1 MRYLD
6 TPVTIVDDGT
16 DRSLSIKFAEPSAG
30 DTEVIS
36 GVLFRTSHD
45 TSEEIQAKFDPT
57 TGCLNLEI
65 PNNLINYTGY
75 AKIVVPK
82 SSFLSEP
89 ITVKFDV
96 YSPKD
101 EDGADRGYTGAD
113 KYLFVRDFHT
123 NGEIYV
129 EVGSDVVNTDFLR
142 SVIDK
147 VIANTGLTGKDG
159 VEIDTVALK
168 NDILNRVIKS
178 IDTAKI
184 QNDVLTAVN
193 AKVDAIKEEQS
204 KSVQNQDA
212 KIQAVES
219 KVAGI
224 DVDTIK
230 TNILSEFTTKT
241 EQIKAE
247 IINAVDIP
255 QLKLDL
261 TGLVETKFTAERQT
275 IVDSVT
281 SAINTKLQ
289 SEEFINPIVQRAI
302 AGVDTHGYAD
312 TVKTELNAKIEEN
325 TTGISGINTKLEGIE
340 QKLSA
345 SISDA
350 ILKTLKDTL
359 TSQDITTIL
368 KKDDAYV
375 TTIWNDIKTA
385 GKLDEYLKSSDLR
398 VDEDIDGNRVLYK
411 GPNQLISVRADI
423 PTGSEIS
430 VIRTNIDNLSKRTK
444 NTEDEIINLKSQ
456 GVGTGG
462 TATLPEDV
470 VRSDDFS
477 TERDADGSTLLK
489 VKDQVVV
496 GIPKSINTAE
506 WDNFKYYVTTNTTA
520 INSMTSDINQL
531 KQSTGTPGPQG
542 EQGIQGPPG
551 PPGPKGDRG
560 ETGERGPKGEDGQ
573 PGPVG
578 PAGPA
583 GPPGEAATID
593 TTNFATK
600 PELNQVKGDLTGL
613 QSQVSDVDGRV
624 TTLENKPAPTVEIP
638 SEYKK
643 LNDLYAIFPTYENLV
658 TQMTTNIKNQ
668 HLALGID
675 AVVDDKL
682 RNGGDPFVTT
692 SRMTEAIKAV
702 NGGSGSGTTI
712 VAGNDVD
719 TVFGDNYPYDGDNI
733 TTLKNIPI
741 GSVYVDRLRKNGA
754 LKWIKTQL
762 YAENADRGQARNC
775 WRVLYGDTGNVKLP
789 MTGSPL
795 NGAVLTFRRIN
806 STVELTWGGLSW
818 GWFGIKRR
826 GAAGYADHPSDRNK
840 FVTIIP
846 QGGLKEGFIP
856 TGSKLG
862 NMTNDKGVPY
872 GTFYVGGITD
882 SRQVRLQFLN
892 DVPTDRDIGDIRFT
906 TMTYTTDD
914 PWPDQITR

>member
-45 TSEEIQAKFDPT
+45 TSEEIQAKFEPT

-147 VIANTGLTGKDG
+147 VIAKSGLTGKDG

-168 NDILNRVIKS
+168 NDIFNRVIKS
-178 IDTAKI
+178 IDTNKI
-184 QNDVLTAVN
+184 QNDVLTAVT
-193 AKVDAIKEEQS
+193 AKVNAIKEEQS
-204 KSVQNQDA
+204 KSMQNQDT

-230 TNILSEFTTKT
+230 TQILSDFNTKT

-247 IINAVDIP
+247 IVNAVDIP

-281 SAINTKLQ
+281 SAINAKLQ

-312 TVKTELNAKIEEN
+312 TVKTELNTKIEEN

-345 SISDA
+345 SISEA

-359 TSQDITTIL
+359 TSEDITTIL
-368 KKDDAYV
+368 KKDDSYV

-385 GKLDEYLKSSDLR
+385 GKLDVFLKDSDLR
-398 VDEDIDGNRVLYK
+398 VEEDIDGNRVLYK
-411 GPNQLISVRADI
+411 GPNQLISVRADT
-423 PTGSEIS
+423 PTASEVR
-430 VIRTNIDNLSKRTK
+430 VIRTNIDNIFKSTK
-444 NTEDEIINLKSQ
+444 INENEIQILKSQ
-456 GVGTGG
+456 GTGG
-462 TATLPEDV
+462 PGTPGPKGED
-470 VRSDDFS
+470 
-477 TERDADGSTLLK
+477 G
-489 VKDQVVV
+489 Q
-496 GIPKSINTAE
+496 
-506 WDNFKYYVTTNTTA
+506 
-520 INSMTSDINQL
+520 
-531 KQSTGTPGPQG
+531 PGPQG
-542 EQGIQGPPG
+542 EQGVQGPPG
-551 PPGPKGDRG
+551 PPGPKGDKG
-560 ETGERGPKGEDGQ
+560 EPGERGPKGEDGQ
-573 PGPVG
+573 QGPVG

-600 PELNQVKGDLTGL
+600 SELGVIQTGL
-613 QSQVSDVDGRV
+613 NAAQLQVTDIDTRV
-624 TTLENKPAPTVEIP
+624 QTIENKPAPTVEIP

-702 NGGSGSGTTI
+702 NGGSGGGTTI

-733 TTLKNIPI
+733 NTLKNIAI

-754 LKWIKTQL
+754 LKWIKTQM
-762 YAENADRGQARNC
+762 YAENANRDQARNC
-775 WRVLYGDTGNVKLP
+775 WSVLYGDTGNVKLP

-806 STVELTWGGLSW
+806 ATVELAWGGLSW

-840 FVTIIP
+840 FVAIIP

-914 PWPDQITR
+914 PWPDNIRF

>member
-16 DRSLSIKFAEPSAG
+16 DRSLSIKFAEPSTG

-45 TSEEIQAKFDPT
+45 TSEEIQAKFEPT

-168 NDILNRVIKS
+168 NDIFNRVIKS

-184 QNDVLTAVN
+184 QNDVLTAVT

-312 TVKTELNAKIEEN
+312 TVKTELTAKIEEN

-345 SISDA
+345 SISEA

-375 TTIWNDIKTA
+375 TTIWNDIVTA
-385 GKLDEYLKSSDLR
+385 GKMTPYVKNESLYATFTDNAS
-398 VDEDIDGNRVLYK
+398 VLYN
-411 GPNQLISVRADI
+411 GDVELIRVPGNI
-423 PTGSEIS
+423 PTNSEVTTLRESLIQQADVLAKQAES
-430 VIRTNIDNLSKRTK
+430 IKT
-444 NTEDEIINLKSQ
+444 LKES
-456 GVGTGG
+456 GTGG
-462 TATLPEDV
+462 P
-470 VRSDDFS
+470 
-477 TERDADGSTLLK
+477 
-489 VKDQVVV
+489 
-496 GIPKSINTAE
+496 
-506 WDNFKYYVTTNTTA
+506 
-520 INSMTSDINQL
+520 
-531 KQSTGTPGPQG
+531 GT
-542 EQGIQGPPG
+542 PG
-551 PPGPKGDRG
+551 PPGPKGDKG

-583 GPPGEAATID
+583 GPPGKAATID

-658 TQMTTNIKNQ
+658 NQMTTNIKNQ

-682 RNGGDPFVTT
+682 RNGGDPFVTR
-692 SRMTEAIKAV
+692 SSMTEAIKAV
-702 NGGSGSGTTI
+702 NGGSGGGTTI

-719 TVFGDNYPYDGDNI
+719 TVFGNDYPYDGDNI
-733 TTLKNIPI
+733 TTLKDIPI

-754 LKWIKTQL
+754 LKWIKTQM
-762 YAENADRGQARNC
+762 YAENADRNQARNC

-795 NGAVLTFRRIN
+795 NSAILTFRRIN

-872 GTFYVGGITD
+872 GTFYVGGVTD

>member
-16 DRSLSIKFAEPSAG
+16 DRSLSIKFAEPSLG
-30 DTEVIS
+30 DTEVVS

-45 TSEEIQAKFDPT
+45 TSEEIQAKWEPT

-65 PNNLINYTGY
+65 PNNLINYSGY

-82 SSFLSEP
+82 SSFLSDS
-89 ITVKFDV
+89 ITIKFDV

-123 NGEIYV
+123 NGDIYV

-147 VIANTGLTGKDG
+147 VIAKSGLTGTDG

-168 NDILNRVIKS
+168 NDIFNRVTKS
-178 IDTAKI
+178 IDINKIKADVQAALTQTLNTA
-184 QNDVLTAVN
+184 L
-193 AKVDAIKEEQS
+193 EEQS
-204 KSVQNQDA
+204 KSLQNQDT
-212 KIQAVES
+212 KIHAVES

-230 TNILSEFTTKT
+230 TQILSDFNTKT

-247 IINAVDIP
+247 IVNAVDIP

-261 TGLVETKFTAERQT
+261 TGLVNSKFTEGKQD

-289 SEEFINPIVQRAI
+289 SDEFINPIVQRAI

-312 TVKTELNAKIEEN
+312 TVKSELTTKIESNES
-325 TTGISGINTKLEGIE
+325 GISGINTKLEGIE
-340 QKLSA
+340 QKLTT

-350 ILKTLKDTL
+350 IIKTLKDTL
-359 TSQDITTIL
+359 TSEDITTIL
-368 KKDDAYV
+368 KKDDTYV

-385 GKLDEYLKSSDLR
+385 GKLNNYLKNSDLR
-398 VDEDIDGNRVLYK
+398 VDEDIDGNKVIQVAGAALVKLPKEGPSISEVNQIRESIHTITSRVQTLEERPAGSGQGTPGPK
-411 GPNQLISVRADI
+411 GDK
-423 PTGSEIS
+423 G
-430 VIRTNIDNLSKRTK
+430 
-444 NTEDEIINLKSQ
+444 EDGQ
-456 GVGTGG
+456 
-462 TATLPEDV
+462 
-470 VRSDDFS
+470 
-477 TERDADGSTLLK
+477 
-489 VKDQVVV
+489 
-496 GIPKSINTAE
+496 
-506 WDNFKYYVTTNTTA
+506 
-520 INSMTSDINQL
+520 
-531 KQSTGTPGPQG
+531 PGPQG

-551 PPGPKGDRG
+551 PPGPKGDKG
-560 ETGERGPKGEDGQ
+560 EPGERGPKGEDGQ
-573 PGPVG
+573 PGPIG

-613 QSQVSDVDGRV
+613 QSQVGDVDGRV

-741 GSVYVDRLRKNGA
+741 GSVYVDRLCKNGA
-754 LKWIKTQL
+754 LKWIKTQM
-762 YAENADRGQARNC
+762 YAENADRNQARNC

>member
-6 TPVTIVDDGT
+6 TPVTIVDDGS

-36 GVLFRTSHD
+36 GVMFRTSHD
-45 TSEEIQAKFDPT
+45 TSEEIQAKFEPT

-123 NGEIYV
+123 NGDIYV

-184 QNDVLTAVN
+184 QSDVLTAVT
-193 AKVDAIKEEQS
+193 AKIDKIQEEQS
-204 KSVQNQDA
+204 KSMQNQDS

-230 TNILSEFTTKT
+230 TNILSEFNTKT

-312 TVKTELNAKIEEN
+312 TVKSELTTKIETNESN
-325 TTGISGINTKLEGIE
+325 IAGINTKLEGIE

-345 SISDA
+345 SISEA

-368 KKDDAYV
+368 KKDDSYV
-375 TTIWNDIKTA
+375 ATIWNDIKTA
-385 GKLDEYLKSSDLR
+385 GKLDGFLKDSDLR
-398 VDEDIDGNRVLYK
+398 VDEDIDGNKVLYK
-411 GPNQLISVRADI
+411 GHNQLISVRTDT
-423 PTGSEIS
+423 PTASEVGGIRNDVAVLKSRATIVESEIS
-430 VIRTNIDNLSKRTK
+430 K
-444 NTEDEIINLKSQ
+444 LKSE
-456 GVGTGG
+456 GVG
-462 TATLPEDV
+462 
-470 VRSDDFS
+470 
-477 TERDADGSTLLK
+477 GS
-489 VKDQVVV
+489 
-496 GIPKSINTAE
+496 
-506 WDNFKYYVTTNTTA
+506 
-520 INSMTSDINQL
+520 
-531 KQSTGTPGPQG
+531 GTPGPQG

-551 PPGPKGDRG
+551 PPGPKGDKG
-560 ETGERGPKGEDGQ
+560 EPGERGPKGEDGQ

-583 GPPGEAATID
+583 GPPGESPTID
-593 TTNFATK
+593 TSTFATK
-600 PELNQVKGDLTGL
+600 AELGGVQTNVSSTQLQVTDIDT
-613 QSQVSDVDGRV
+613 RV
-624 TTLENKPAPTVEIP
+624 QTLENKPTPTVEIP

-702 NGGSGSGTTI
+702 NGGSGGGTTI

-733 TTLKNIPI
+733 TTLKDIPI

-754 LKWIKTQL
+754 LKWIKTQM

-872 GTFYVGGITD
+872 GTFYVGGVTD

>member
-16 DRSLSIKFAEPSAG
+16 DRSLSIKFAEPGAG

-45 TSEEIQAKFDPT
+45 TSEEIQAKFEPT

-184 QNDVLTAVN
+184 QNDVLTAVT

-204 KSVQNQDA
+204 KSVQNQDT

-302 AGVDTHGYAD
+302 AGADTHGYAD

-345 SISDA
+345 SISEA

-385 GKLDEYLKSSDLR
+385 GKLDGFLKDSDLR

-411 GPNQLISVRADI
+411 GPNRLISVRADT
-423 PTGSEIS
+423 PTASEVR
-430 VIRTNIDNLSKRTK
+430 VIRTNIDNISKRTK
-444 NTEDEIINLKSQ
+444 NTEEDILVLKSQ
-456 GVGTGG
+456 GTGG
-462 TATLPEDV
+462 TGTPGPKGED
-470 VRSDDFS
+470 
-477 TERDADGSTLLK
+477 G
-489 VKDQVVV
+489 Q
-496 GIPKSINTAE
+496 
-506 WDNFKYYVTTNTTA
+506 
-520 INSMTSDINQL
+520 
-531 KQSTGTPGPQG
+531 PGPQG

-551 PPGPKGDRG
+551 PPGPKGDKG

-583 GPPGEAATID
+583 GPPGESATID
-593 TTNFATK
+593 TSTFATK

-702 NGGSGSGTTI
+702 SGGSGGGTTI

-733 TTLKNIPI
+733 ITLKNIPI

-754 LKWIKTQL
+754 LKWIKTQM
-762 YAENADRGQARNC
+762 YAENADRNQARNC

>member
-16 DRSLSIKFAEPSAG
+16 DRSLSIKFAEATTG

-45 TSEEIQAKFDPT
+45 TSEEIQAKFEPT

-123 NGEIYV
+123 NGDIYV

-147 VIANTGLTGKDG
+147 VIAKSGLSDKDG

-168 NDILNRVIKS
+168 NDIFNRVIKS

-184 QNDVLTAVN
+184 QSDVLTAVT
-193 AKVDAIKEEQS
+193 AKIDKIQEEQS
-204 KSVQNQDA
+204 KSVQNQDS

-230 TNILSEFTTKT
+230 TNILSEFNTKT

-247 IINAVDIP
+247 IVNAVDIP

-261 TGLVETKFTAERQT
+261 TALVNSKFTDEKQA

-281 SAINTKLQ
+281 STIKEKLQ
-289 SEEFINPIVQRAI
+289 SNEFIDPIVQRAI

-312 TVKTELNAKIEEN
+312 TVKSELTTKIETNESN
-325 TTGISGINTKLEGIE
+325 IAGINTKLEGIE

-345 SISDA
+345 SISEA

-368 KKDDAYV
+368 KKDDSYV
-375 TTIWNDIKTA
+375 TTIWEDIKTA
-385 GKLDEYLKSSDLR
+385 GKLDGFLKDSDLR
-398 VDEDIDGNRVLYK
+398 VYEDIDGNKVLYK
-411 GPNQLISVRADI
+411 GYNQLISIRTDTPTASEVGVIRNDVSGLKSRA
-423 PTGSEIS
+423 TSVESEIS
-430 VIRTNIDNLSKRTK
+430 K
-444 NTEDEIINLKSQ
+444 LKSE
-456 GVGTGG
+456 GVG
-462 TATLPEDV
+462 
-470 VRSDDFS
+470 
-477 TERDADGSTLLK
+477 GS
-489 VKDQVVV
+489 
-496 GIPKSINTAE
+496 
-506 WDNFKYYVTTNTTA
+506 
-520 INSMTSDINQL
+520 
-531 KQSTGTPGPQG
+531 GTPGPQG

-551 PPGPKGDRG
+551 PPGPKGDKG

-573 PGPVG
+573 LGPVG

-583 GPPGEAATID
+583 GPPGESPTID

-600 PELNQVKGDLTGL
+600 PELNQVKSDVTGI

-643 LNDLYAIFPTYENLV
+643 LNDLYAIFPTYENLL
-658 TQMTTNIKNQ
+658 TQMTTNIKSQ

-702 NGGSGSGTTI
+702 NGGSGGGTTI

-733 TTLKNIPI
+733 ATLKNIPI

-754 LKWIKTQL
+754 LKWIKTQM
-762 YAENADRGQARNC
+762 YAENTDRNQARNC
-775 WRVLYGDTGNVKLP
+775 WRVLYGDTGNVILP

-806 STVELTWGGLSW
+806 STVELTWGGLAW

-872 GTFYVGGITD
+872 GTFYVGGVTD

>member
-45 TSEEIQAKFDPT
+45 TSEEIQAKFEPT

-147 VIANTGLTGKDG
+147 VIAKSGLTGKDG

-184 QNDVLTAVN
+184 QNDVLTAVT

-204 KSVQNQDA
+204 KSVQNQDT

-224 DVDTIK
+224 DVDTLK

-345 SISDA
+345 SISEA

-359 TSQDITTIL
+359 TSEDITTIL

-375 TTIWNDIKTA
+375 TTIWNDIVTA
-385 GKLDEYLKSSDLR
+385 GKMTPYVKNQSLYATFTDNAS
-398 VDEDIDGNRVLYK
+398 VLYN
-411 GPNQLISVRADI
+411 GDVELIRVPSHI
-423 PTGSEIS
+423 PTNSEVTTLRESLIQQADVLAKQAES
-430 VIRTNIDNLSKRTK
+430 IKT
-444 NTEDEIINLKSQ
+444 LKES
-456 GVGTGG
+456 GTGG
-462 TATLPEDV
+462 PGTPGPKGETGERGPKGED
-470 VRSDDFS
+470 
-477 TERDADGSTLLK
+477 G
-489 VKDQVVV
+489 Q
-496 GIPKSINTAE
+496 
-506 WDNFKYYVTTNTTA
+506 
-520 INSMTSDINQL
+520 
-531 KQSTGTPGPQG
+531 PGPQG

-551 PPGPKGDRG
+551 PQGPKGDKG

-702 NGGSGSGTTI
+702 NGGSGGGTTI

-719 TVFGDNYPYDGDNI
+719 TVFGDGYPYDGDNI
-733 TTLKNIPI
+733 NTLKNIAI

-754 LKWIKTQL
+754 IKWIKTQM
-762 YAENADRGQARNC
+762 YAENANRDQAKTC
-775 WRVLYGDTGNVKLP
+775 WRVLFGDTGNVKLP

-892 DVPTDRDIGDIRFT
+892 DIPTDRDIGDIRFT

>member
-45 TSEEIQAKFDPT
+45 TSEEIQAKFEPT

-123 NGEIYV
+123 NGDIYV

-178 IDTAKI
+178 IDTNKI
-184 QNDVLTAVN
+184 QNDVLTAVT

-204 KSVQNQDA
+204 KSVQNQDT

-230 TNILSEFTTKT
+230 TNILSEFNTKT

-289 SEEFINPIVQRAI
+289 SEEFINPIVQRAV

-312 TVKTELNAKIEEN
+312 TVKTELSAKIEEN

-345 SISDA
+345 SISEA

-359 TSQDITTIL
+359 TSEDITTIL
-368 KKDDAYV
+368 KKDDTYV

-385 GKLDEYLKSSDLR
+385 GKLDVFLKDSDLR

-411 GPNQLISVRADI
+411 GLNQLISVRADT
-423 PTGSEIS
+423 PTAHEVR
-430 VIRTNIDNLSKRTK
+430 VIRTDIDNIAKRAK
-444 NTEDEIINLKSQ
+444 NTEDEIKVLKSQ
-456 GVGTGG
+456 GTGG
-462 TATLPEDV
+462 PGTPGPKGED
-470 VRSDDFS
+470 
-477 TERDADGSTLLK
+477 G
-489 VKDQVVV
+489 Q
-496 GIPKSINTAE
+496 
-506 WDNFKYYVTTNTTA
+506 
-520 INSMTSDINQL
+520 
-531 KQSTGTPGPQG
+531 PGPQG

-624 TTLENKPAPTVEIP
+624 TKLENKPAPTVEIP

-754 LKWIKTQL
+754 LKWIKTQM
-762 YAENADRGQARNC
+762 YAENADRNQARNC

>member
-147 VIANTGLTGKDG
+147 VIAKSGLTGKDG

-168 NDILNRVIKS
+168 NDIFNRVIKS

-184 QNDVLTAVN
+184 QNDVLTAVS

-204 KSVQNQDA
+204 KSLQNQDT

-345 SISDA
+345 SISEA

-368 KKDDAYV
+368 KKDDSYV

-385 GKLDEYLKSSDLR
+385 GKLDNYLKNSDLR
-398 VDEDIDGNRVLYK
+398 VDVDIDGNRTLYK
-411 GPNQLISVRADI
+411 GPNQLISVRADT
-423 PTGSEIS
+423 PTASEVG
-430 VIRTNIDNLSKRTK
+430 VIRTNIDNIAKRIK
-444 NTEDEIINLKSQ
+444 NTEDKILVLKSQ
-456 GVGTGG
+456 GTGG
-462 TATLPEDV
+462 PGTTGPKGED
-470 VRSDDFS
+470 
-477 TERDADGSTLLK
+477 G
-489 VKDQVVV
+489 Q
-496 GIPKSINTAE
+496 
-506 WDNFKYYVTTNTTA
+506 
-520 INSMTSDINQL
+520 
-531 KQSTGTPGPQG
+531 PGPQG

-551 PPGPKGDRG
+551 PPGPKGDKG

-573 PGPVG
+573 QGPVG

-754 LKWIKTQL
+754 IKWIKTQM
-762 YAENADRGQARNC
+762 YAENANRDQAKSC

-872 GTFYVGGITD
+872 GTFYVGGVTD

-914 PWPDQITR
+914 PWPEQITR

>member
-147 VIANTGLTGKDG
+147 VIAKSGLTGKDG

-168 NDILNRVIKS
+168 NDIFNRVIKS

-184 QNDVLTAVN
+184 QNDVLTAVT

-261 TGLVETKFTAERQT
+261 TGLVETKFTTERQT

-345 SISDA
+345 SISEA

-368 KKDDAYV
+368 KKDDSYV

-385 GKLDEYLKSSDLR
+385 GKLDNYLKNSDLR

-411 GPNQLISVRADI
+411 GPNQLISVRADT
-423 PTGSEIS
+423 PTASEVG
-430 VIRTNIDNLSKRTK
+430 VIRTNIDDIAKRIK
-444 NTEDEIINLKSQ
+444 NTEDKILVLKSQ
-456 GVGTGG
+456 GTGG
-462 TATLPEDV
+462 PGTTGPKGED
-470 VRSDDFS
+470 
-477 TERDADGSTLLK
+477 G
-489 VKDQVVV
+489 Q
-496 GIPKSINTAE
+496 
-506 WDNFKYYVTTNTTA
+506 
-520 INSMTSDINQL
+520 
-531 KQSTGTPGPQG
+531 PGPQG

-551 PPGPKGDRG
+551 PPGPKGDKG

-573 PGPVG
+573 QGPVG

-754 LKWIKTQL
+754 IKWIKTQM
-762 YAENADRGQARNC
+762 YAENANRDQAKSC

-862 NMTNDKGVPY
+862 NMTNDKGIPY

>member
-16 DRSLSIKFAEPSAG
+16 DRSLSIKFAEPGAG

-45 TSEEIQAKFDPT
+45 TSEEIQAKFEPT

-123 NGEIYV
+123 NGDIYV

-178 IDTAKI
+178 IDTNKI
-184 QNDVLTAVN
+184 QNDVLTAVT

-345 SISDA
+345 SISEA

-359 TSQDITTIL
+359 TSEDITTIL
-368 KKDDAYV
+368 KKDDTYV
-375 TTIWNDIKTA
+375 TTIWNDIVTA
-385 GKLDEYLKSSDLR
+385 GKMNTYVKNQSLYATFTDNAS
-398 VDEDIDGNRVLYK
+398 VLYN
-411 GPNQLISVRADI
+411 GDVELIRVPGNI
-423 PTGSEIS
+423 PTNSEVTTLRESLIQQADVLAKQAES
-430 VIRTNIDNLSKRTK
+430 IKT
-444 NTEDEIINLKSQ
+444 LKES
-456 GVGTGG
+456 GTGG
-462 TATLPEDV
+462 PGTPGPKGETGERGPKGED
-470 VRSDDFS
+470 
-477 TERDADGSTLLK
+477 G
-489 VKDQVVV
+489 Q
-496 GIPKSINTAE
+496 
-506 WDNFKYYVTTNTTA
+506 
-520 INSMTSDINQL
+520 
-531 KQSTGTPGPQG
+531 PGPQG

-583 GPPGEAATID
+583 GPPGEAANID

-613 QSQVSDVDGRV
+613 QFQVSDVDGRV

-682 RNGGDPFVTT
+682 RNGGDPFVTR
-692 SRMTEAIKAV
+692 SYMTEAIKAV
-702 NGGSGSGTTI
+702 NGGSGGGTTI
-712 VAGNDVD
+712 VVGNDVD
-719 TVFGDNYPYDGDNI
+719 TVFGDGYPYDGDNI
-733 TTLKNIPI
+733 NTLKNIAI

-754 LKWIKTQL
+754 LKWIKTQM
-762 YAENADRGQARNC
+762 YAENANRDQAKSC
-775 WRVLYGDTGNVKLP
+775 WRVLFGDTGNVKLP

-862 NMTNDKGVPY
+862 SMTNDKGVPY

>member
-6 TPVTIVDDGT
+6 TPVTIVDDGS

-45 TSEEIQAKFDPT
+45 TSTELQAKWEPT
-57 TGCLNLEI
+57 TGCLNLDI
-65 PNNLINYTGY
+65 PNDLIGYSGY
-75 AKIVVPK
+75 AKIVIPK
-82 SSFLSEP
+82 SSFLSDS
-89 ITVKFDV
+89 ITMKFDV
-96 YSPKD
+96 FSPKD

-113 KYLFVRDFHT
+113 KYLFVREFNT
-123 NGEIYV
+123 NESPIYV

-168 NDILNRVIKS
+168 NDIFNRVIKS

-184 QNDVLTAVN
+184 QSDVLTAVT
-193 AKVDAIKEEQS
+193 AKIDKIQEEQS
-204 KSVQNQDA
+204 KSMQNQDS

-230 TNILSEFTTKT
+230 TNILSEFNTKT

-247 IINAVDIP
+247 IVNAVDIP

-261 TGLVETKFTAERQT
+261 TALVNSKFTEEKQA

-281 SAINTKLQ
+281 ATINEKLQ
-289 SEEFINPIVQRAI
+289 SNEFIDPIVQRAI

-312 TVKTELNAKIEEN
+312 TVKSELTTKIETNESN
-325 TTGISGINTKLEGIE
+325 IAGINTKLEGIE

-345 SISDA
+345 SISEA
-350 ILKTLKDTL
+350 ILKTLKDQL

-368 KKDDAYV
+368 KKDDTYV
-375 TTIWNDIKTA
+375 TTIWEDIKTA
-385 GKLDEYLKSSDLR
+385 GKLDGFLKDSDLR
-398 VDEDIDGNRVLYK
+398 VDEDIDGNKVLYK
-411 GPNQLISVRADI
+411 GHNQLISVRTDT
-423 PTGSEIS
+423 PTASEIR
-430 VIRTNIDNLSKRTK
+430 VIRNDVTGLTNRTASV
-444 NTEDEIINLKSQ
+444 ESAISNLKAN
-456 GVGTGG
+456 GG
-462 TATLPEDV
+462 G
-470 VRSDDFS
+470 
-477 TERDADGSTLLK
+477 GS
-489 VKDQVVV
+489 
-496 GIPKSINTAE
+496 
-506 WDNFKYYVTTNTTA
+506 
-520 INSMTSDINQL
+520 
-531 KQSTGTPGPQG
+531 GTPGPQG

-551 PPGPKGDRG
+551 PPGPKGDKG
-560 ETGERGPKGEDGQ
+560 EPGERGPKGEDGQ

-583 GPPGEAATID
+583 GPPGESPTID

-600 PELNQVKGDLTGL
+600 PELNQVKSDITGL

-643 LNDLYAIFPTYENLV
+643 L
-658 TQMTTNIKNQ
+658 
-668 HLALGID
+668 
-675 AVVDDKL
+675 VDDKL

-702 NGGSGSGTTI
+702 NGGSGGGTTI

-719 TVFGDNYPYDGDNI
+719 TVFGNGYPYDGDNI
-733 TTLKNIPI
+733 ATLRNIPI

-754 LKWIKTQL
+754 LKWIKTQM
-762 YAENADRGQARNC
+762 YAENADRNQARSC
-775 WRVLYGDTGNVKLP
+775 WGVLYGDTGNVKLP

-795 NGAVLTFRRIN
+795 NGAVLTFRRVN

-862 NMTNDKGVPY
+862 SMTNDKGVPY
-872 GTFYVGGITD
+872 GTFYVGGVAD

>member
-16 DRSLSIKFAEPSAG
+16 DRSLSIKFAEPSTG

-45 TSEEIQAKFDPT
+45 TSEEIQAKFEPT

-123 NGEIYV
+123 NGDIYV

-178 IDTAKI
+178 IDTNKI
-184 QNDVLTAVN
+184 QNDVLTAVT

-289 SEEFINPIVQRAI
+289 SDEFINPIVQRAI

-312 TVKTELNAKIEEN
+312 TVKTELNTKIEEN

-345 SISDA
+345 SISEA

-368 KKDDAYV
+368 KKDDSYV
-375 TTIWNDIKTA
+375 TTIWNDIVTA
-385 GKLDEYLKSSDLR
+385 GKLEEYVKDTDLHI
-398 VDEDIDGNRVLYK
+398 VEDIDGGGSLYNGSNVLFRIPK
-411 GPNQLISVRADI
+411 EGPSISEVNQLRDSV
-423 PTGSEIS
+423 
-430 VIRTNIDNLSKRTK
+430 NLLKTK
-444 NTEDEIINLKSQ
+444 ATKVELYINNLKQS
-456 GVGTGG
+456 GTGG
-462 TATLPEDV
+462 PGTPGPKGETGERGPKGED
-470 VRSDDFS
+470 
-477 TERDADGSTLLK
+477 G
-489 VKDQVVV
+489 Q
-496 GIPKSINTAE
+496 
-506 WDNFKYYVTTNTTA
+506 
-520 INSMTSDINQL
+520 
-531 KQSTGTPGPQG
+531 PGPQG

-551 PPGPKGDRG
+551 PLGPKGDKG
-560 ETGERGPKGEDGQ
+560 EPGERGPKGEDGQ

-733 TTLKNIPI
+733 ATLKDIPI
-741 GSVYVDRLRKNGA
+741 GSVYVDLLRKNGA
-754 LKWIKTQL
+754 LKWIKTQM
-762 YAENADRGQARNC
+762 YAENADRNQARNC

>member
-16 DRSLSIKFAEPSAG
+16 DRSLSIKFAEPGAG
-30 DTEVIS
+30 DTEVVS

-45 TSEEIQAKFDPT
+45 TSEEIQAKFEPT

-178 IDTAKI
+178 IDTNKI
-184 QNDVLTAVN
+184 QNDVLTAVT

-340 QKLSA
+340 QKLTTAISA
-345 SISDA
+345 A
-350 ILKTLKDTL
+350 ILNSIKDSL

-375 TTIWNDIKTA
+375 TTIWDDIVTA
-385 GKLDEYLKSSDLR
+385 GKLDDYVKDSELR
-398 VDEDIDGNRVLYK
+398 VVDDIDGGGSLYNGNNVLFK
-411 GPNQLISVRADI
+411 IPKEGPSISEVNQLRDQTNNLVDRVSILENRPA
-423 PTGSEIS
+423 GSGE
-430 VIRTNIDNLSKRTK
+430 
-444 NTEDEIINLKSQ
+444 
-456 GVGTGG
+456 
-462 TATLPEDV
+462 
-470 VRSDDFS
+470 
-477 TERDADGSTLLK
+477 
-489 VKDQVVV
+489 
-496 GIPKSINTAE
+496 
-506 WDNFKYYVTTNTTA
+506 
-520 INSMTSDINQL
+520 
-531 KQSTGTPGPQG
+531 GTPGPKGDKG
-542 EQGIQGPPG
+542 EDGQPGPQGIQGPPG
-551 PPGPKGDRG
+551 PKGDKG

-578 PAGPA
+578 PQ
-583 GPPGEAATID
+583 GPPGESSTID

-600 PELNQVKGDLTGL
+600 PELNQVKSDLTGL
-613 QSQVSDVDGRV
+613 QSRVSDVDGRV

-643 LNDLYAIFPTYENLV
+643 LNDLYAIFPTYENLL

-702 NGGSGSGTTI
+702 NGGFGSGTTI
-712 VAGNDVD
+712 IAGNDVD

-754 LKWIKTQL
+754 LKWIKTQM
-762 YAENADRGQARNC
+762 YAKNADRNQARNC
-775 WRVLYGDTGNVKLP
+775 WRVLYGDTGAVKMP
-789 MTGSPL
+789 MTDSPL
-795 NGAVLTFRRIN
+795 NGAVLTFRRVN
-806 STVELTWGGLSW
+806 NTVELTWGGLSW

-846 QGGLKEGFIP
+846 QGGLKDGFVP

-872 GTFYVGGITD
+872 GTFYVGGVTD

>member
-16 DRSLSIKFAEPSAG
+16 DRSLSIKFAEPGAG

-45 TSEEIQAKFDPT
+45 TSEEIQAKFEPT

-123 NGEIYV
+123 NGDIYV

-178 IDTAKI
+178 IDTNKI
-184 QNDVLTAVN
+184 QNDVLTAVT

-204 KSVQNQDA
+204 KSVQNQDS

-289 SEEFINPIVQRAI
+289 SEEFINPIVQRAV

-312 TVKTELNAKIEEN
+312 TVKTELNAKIEGN

-345 SISDA
+345 SISEA

-385 GKLDEYLKSSDLR
+385 GKLDVFLKDSDLR

-411 GPNQLISVRADI
+411 GPNQLISVRADT
-423 PTGSEIS
+423 PTASEVR
-430 VIRTNIDNLSKRTK
+430 VIRTNIDNISKRTK
-444 NTEDEIINLKSQ
+444 NTEDEILILKSQ
-456 GVGTGG
+456 GTGG
-462 TATLPEDV
+462 PGTPGPKGED
-470 VRSDDFS
+470 
-477 TERDADGSTLLK
+477 G
-489 VKDQVVV
+489 Q
-496 GIPKSINTAE
+496 
-506 WDNFKYYVTTNTTA
+506 
-520 INSMTSDINQL
+520 
-531 KQSTGTPGPQG
+531 PGPQG

-551 PPGPKGDRG
+551 PPGPKGDKG

-583 GPPGEAATID
+583 GPPGEAANID

-624 TTLENKPAPTVEIP
+624 TTLENKPAPKVEIP

-682 RNGGDPFVTT
+682 RNGGDPFVTR
-692 SRMTEAIKAV
+692 SSMTEAIKAV
-702 NGGSGSGTTI
+702 NGGSGGGTTI

-719 TVFGDNYPYDGDNI
+719 TVFGNDYPYDGDNI
-733 TTLKNIPI
+733 TTLKDIPI

-754 LKWIKTQL
+754 LKWIKTQM
-762 YAENADRGQARNC
+762 YAENADRNQARNC

-795 NGAVLTFRRIN
+795 NGAILTFRRIN

-872 GTFYVGGITD
+872 GTFYVGGVTD

>member
-45 TSEEIQAKFDPT
+45 TSEEIQAKFEPT

-123 NGEIYV
+123 NGDIYV

-147 VIANTGLTGKDG
+147 VIAKSGLSDKDG

-168 NDILNRVIKS
+168 NDIFNRVIKS
-178 IDTAKI
+178 IDTNKI
-184 QNDVLTAVN
+184 QNDVLTAVT

-302 AGVDTHGYAD
+302 AGVHTHGYAD
-312 TVKTELNAKIEEN
+312 TVKTELNAKIAEN

-368 KKDDAYV
+368 KKDDTYV
-375 TTIWNDIKTA
+375 TTIWDDIKTA
-385 GKLDEYLKSSDLR
+385 GKLDVFLKDSDLR

-411 GPNQLISVRADI
+411 GHDRLIAVSSNI
-423 PTGSEIS
+423 PTSSEINALREKVTS
-430 VIRTNIDNLSKRTK
+430 LDGNFS
-444 NTEDEIINLKSQ
+444 IINNTLREMNNNGGQ
-456 GVGTGG
+456 GTPGPKG
-462 TATLPEDV
+462 ED
-470 VRSDDFS
+470 
-477 TERDADGSTLLK
+477 G
-489 VKDQVVV
+489 Q
-496 GIPKSINTAE
+496 
-506 WDNFKYYVTTNTTA
+506 
-520 INSMTSDINQL
+520 
-531 KQSTGTPGPQG
+531 PGPQG

-583 GPPGEAATID
+583 GPPGESATID

-600 PELNQVKGDLTGL
+600 PELNQIKSDVTGL

-643 LNDLYAIFPTYENLV
+643 LNDLYAIFTTYENLV

-682 RNGGDPFVTT
+682 RNGGDPFVTR
-692 SRMTEAIKAV
+692 SSMTEAIKAV
-702 NGGSGSGTTI
+702 NGGSGGGTTI

-719 TVFGDNYPYDGDNI
+719 TVFGNDYPYDGDNI
-733 TTLKNIPI
+733 TTLKDIPI

-754 LKWIKTQL
+754 LKWIKTQM
-762 YAENADRGQARNC
+762 YAENADRNQARNC

-795 NGAVLTFRRIN
+795 NGAILTFRRIN

-826 GAAGYADHPSDRNK
+826 GSAGYADHPSDRNK
-840 FVTIIP
+840 FVAIIP

-872 GTFYVGGITD
+872 GTFYVGGVTD

>member
-16 DRSLSIKFAEPSAG
+16 DRSLSIKFAEPGAG

-45 TSEEIQAKFDPT
+45 TSEEIQAKFEPT

-147 VIANTGLTGKDG
+147 VIAKSGLTGKDG

-178 IDTAKI
+178 IDTNKI
-184 QNDVLTAVN
+184 HNDVLTAVT

-204 KSVQNQDA
+204 KSVQNQDS

-289 SEEFINPIVQRAI
+289 SDEFINPIVQRAI

-312 TVKTELNAKIEEN
+312 TVKSELTTKIETNES
-325 TTGISGINTKLEGIE
+325 GIAGINTKLEGIE
-340 QKLSA
+340 QKLTTA
-345 SISDA
+345 ISEA

-368 KKDDAYV
+368 KKDNSYV
-375 TTIWNDIKTA
+375 TTIWEDIKTA
-385 GKLDEYLKSSDLR
+385 GKLDGFLKDSDLR
-398 VDEDIDGNRVLYK
+398 VDEDIDGNKVLYK
-411 GPNQLISVRADI
+411 GHNQLISVRTDT
-423 PTGSEIS
+423 PTASEVG
-430 VIRTNIDNLSKRTK
+430 VIRTDVSRLKTQATGFES
-444 NTEDEIINLKSQ
+444 EINKLKSQ
-456 GVGTGG
+456 GVG
-462 TATLPEDV
+462 
-470 VRSDDFS
+470 
-477 TERDADGSTLLK
+477 GS
-489 VKDQVVV
+489 
-496 GIPKSINTAE
+496 
-506 WDNFKYYVTTNTTA
+506 
-520 INSMTSDINQL
+520 
-531 KQSTGTPGPQG
+531 GTPGPQG

-551 PPGPKGDRG
+551 PPGPKGDKG

-578 PAGPA
+578 PQ
-583 GPPGEAATID
+583 GPPGESATID

-600 PELNQVKGDLTGL
+600 PELNQVKSDFTGL

-754 LKWIKTQL
+754 LKWIKTQM
-762 YAENADRGQARNC
+762 YAENADRNQARNC
-775 WRVLYGDTGNVKLP
+775 WRVLYGDTGAVKMP

-795 NGAVLTFRRIN
+795 NGAVLTFRRVN

-826 GAAGYADHPSDRNK
+826 GATGYADHPSDRNK

-846 QGGLKEGFIP
+846 QGGLKDGFIP

-872 GTFYVGGITD
+872 GTFYVGGVTD

>member
-16 DRSLSIKFAEPSAG
+16 DRSLSIKFAEPGAG

-45 TSEEIQAKFDPT
+45 TSEEIQAKFEPT

-147 VIANTGLTGKDG
+147 VIAKSGLTGKDG

-178 IDTAKI
+178 IDTNKI
-184 QNDVLTAVN
+184 QNDVLTAVT

-204 KSVQNQDA
+204 KSMQNQDA

-312 TVKTELNAKIEEN
+312 TVKTELSAKIEEN

-345 SISDA
+345 SISEA

-385 GKLDEYLKSSDLR
+385 GKLDVFLKDSDLR

-411 GPNQLISVRADI
+411 GPNQLISVRADT
-423 PTGSEIS
+423 PTASEVR
-430 VIRTNIDNLSKRTK
+430 VIRTNIDNISKRTK
-444 NTEDEIINLKSQ
+444 NTEDEILILKSQ
-456 GVGTGG
+456 GTGG
-462 TATLPEDV
+462 TGTPGPKGED
-470 VRSDDFS
+470 
-477 TERDADGSTLLK
+477 G
-489 VKDQVVV
+489 Q
-496 GIPKSINTAE
+496 
-506 WDNFKYYVTTNTTA
+506 
-520 INSMTSDINQL
+520 
-531 KQSTGTPGPQG
+531 PGPQG

-600 PELNQVKGDLTGL
+600 PELNQVKSDLTGL

-682 RNGGDPFVTT
+682 RNGGDPFVTR
-692 SRMTEAIKAV
+692 SSMTEAIKAV
-702 NGGSGSGTTI
+702 NGGSGGGTTI

-719 TVFGDNYPYDGDNI
+719 TVFGNDYPYDGDNI
-733 TTLKNIPI
+733 TTLKDIPI

-754 LKWIKTQL
+754 LKWIKTQM
-762 YAENADRGQARNC
+762 YAENADRNQARNC

-795 NGAVLTFRRIN
+795 NGAILTFRRIN

-826 GAAGYADHPSDRNK
+826 GSAGYADHPSDRNK

>member
-45 TSEEIQAKFDPT
+45 TSEEIQAKFEPT

-123 NGEIYV
+123 NGDIYV

-178 IDTAKI
+178 IDTNKI
-184 QNDVLTAVN
+184 QNDVLTAVT

-204 KSVQNQDA
+204 KSVQNQDT

-312 TVKTELNAKIEEN
+312 TVKTELNTKIEEN

-340 QKLSA
+340 QRLSA

-375 TTIWNDIKTA
+375 TTIWNDILTA
-385 GKLDEYLKSSDLR
+385 GKMTPYVENKSLYVTFTDDAS
-398 VDEDIDGNRVLYK
+398 VLYN
-411 GPNQLISVRADI
+411 GNVELIRVPGNI
-423 PTGSEIS
+423 PTNSEVNSLRESLIQQADVLAKQAES
-430 VIRTNIDNLSKRTK
+430 IKT
-444 NTEDEIINLKSQ
+444 LKES
-456 GVGTGG
+456 GTGG
-462 TATLPEDV
+462 PGTPGPKGED
-470 VRSDDFS
+470 
-477 TERDADGSTLLK
+477 G
-489 VKDQVVV
+489 Q
-496 GIPKSINTAE
+496 
-506 WDNFKYYVTTNTTA
+506 
-520 INSMTSDINQL
+520 
-531 KQSTGTPGPQG
+531 PGPQG

-578 PAGPA
+578 PAGPV

-600 PELNQVKGDLTGL
+600 PELNQVKSDVTGL
-613 QSQVSDVDGRV
+613 QSQVSDVEGRV

-702 NGGSGSGTTI
+702 NGGSGGGATI

-719 TVFGDNYPYDGDNI
+719 TVFGDGYPYDGDNI
-733 TTLKNIPI
+733 NTLKNIAI

-754 LKWIKTQL
+754 LKWIKTQM
-762 YAENADRGQARNC
+762 YAENANRDQAKTC
-775 WRVLYGDTGNVKLP
+775 WRVLFGDTGNVKLP
-789 MTGSPL
+789 MTDSPL

-806 STVELTWGGLSW
+806 STVELNWGGLSW

-840 FVTIIP
+840 FVAIIP

-862 NMTNDKGVPY
+862 SMTNDKGVPY
-872 GTFYVGGITD
+872 GTFYVGGVTD

>member
-45 TSEEIQAKFDPT
+45 TSEEIQAKWEPT

-65 PNNLINYTGY
+65 PNNLINYSGY

-82 SSFLSEP
+82 SSFLSDS
-89 ITVKFDV
+89 ITIKFDV

-123 NGEIYV
+123 NGDIYV

-147 VIANTGLTGKDG
+147 VIANTGLSDKDG

-168 NDILNRVIKS
+168 NDIFNRVIKS
-178 IDTAKI
+178 IDTNKI
-184 QNDVLTAVN
+184 QNDVLTAVT

-289 SEEFINPIVQRAI
+289 SEEFINPIVQRAV

-312 TVKTELNAKIEEN
+312 TVKTVLTAKIEEN

-345 SISDA
+345 SISEA
-350 ILKTLKDTL
+350 ILKSIKDSL

-375 TTIWNDIKTA
+375 TTIWNDIVTA
-385 GKLDEYLKSSDLR
+385 GKLGVYLKDSDLR

-411 GPNQLISVRADI
+411 GHNPLISVRVDAPTASEVGAIRNDI
-423 PTGSEIS
+423 SNLTSRTSNIEVKIS
-430 VIRTNIDNLSKRTK
+430 KI
-444 NTEDEIINLKSQ
+444 EQQ
-456 GVGTGG
+456 GVGG
-462 TATLPEDV
+462 E
-470 VRSDDFS
+470 
-477 TERDADGSTLLK
+477 
-489 VKDQVVV
+489 
-496 GIPKSINTAE
+496 
-506 WDNFKYYVTTNTTA
+506 
-520 INSMTSDINQL
+520 
-531 KQSTGTPGPQG
+531 GTPGPKGDKG
-542 EQGIQGPPG
+542 EDGQTGPQGIQGPPG
-551 PPGPKGDRG
+551 PKGD
-560 ETGERGPKGEDGQ
+560 KGEDGQ

-578 PAGPA
+578 PQ
-583 GPPGEAATID
+583 GPPGA
-593 TTNFATK
+593 
-600 PELNQVKGDLTGL
+600 
-613 QSQVSDVDGRV
+613 
-624 TTLENKPAPTVEIP
+624 PAPISE
-638 SEYKK
+638 EYKK
-643 LNDLYAIFPTYENLV
+643 LNDLYAIFPTYENLL
-658 TQMTTNIKNQ
+658 TQMTTNIKNK
-668 HLALGID
+668 HMDLGID
-675 AVVDDKL
+675 AVVDEKL
-682 RNGGDPFVTT
+682 RNGGDPFVTR
-692 SRMTEAIKAV
+692 SSMTEAIKAV
-702 NGGSGSGTTI
+702 NGGSGGGTTI

-719 TVFGDNYPYDGDNI
+719 TVFGDAYPYDDDNI
-733 TTLKNIPI
+733 TTLKDIPV

-754 LKWIKTQL
+754 IKWIKTQM
-762 YAENADRGQARNC
+762 YAENATRDQAKSC
-775 WRVLYGDTGNVKLP
+775 WRVLYGDTGNVKMP
-789 MTGSPL
+789 MTGSLL
-795 NGAVLTFRRIN
+795 NTSTLSFRRIN
-806 STVELTWGGLSW
+806 SIVELTWGGLTW

-826 GAAGYADHPSDRNK
+826 GSEGYVDHPSNREK
-840 FVTIIP
+840 FVTIIRSGNIKP
-846 QGGLKEGFIP
+846 GFVP

-862 NMTNDKGVPY
+862 YMMNDAGITQ
-872 GTFYVGGITD
+872 GTFYVSGRTD
-882 SRQVRLQFLN
+882 GSHVRLQFLN
-892 DVPTDRDIGDIRFT
+892 DVPTDRDISDLRFT
-906 TMTYTTDD
+906 NMTYITND
-914 PWPDQITR
+914 PWPDTIIF

>member
-16 DRSLSIKFAEPSAG
+16 DRSLSIKFAEPSLG
-30 DTEVIS
+30 DTEVVS

-45 TSEEIQAKFDPT
+45 TSEEIQAKWEPT
-57 TGCLNLEI
+57 TGRLNLEI
-65 PNNLINYTGY
+65 PNNLINYSGY

-82 SSFLSEP
+82 SSFLSDS
-89 ITVKFDV
+89 ITIKFDV

-123 NGEIYV
+123 NGDIYV

-147 VIANTGLTGKDG
+147 VIAKSGLTGTDG

-168 NDILNRVIKS
+168 NDIFNRVIKS
-178 IDTAKI
+178 IDTNKI
-184 QNDVLTAVN
+184 QNDVLTAVT

-302 AGVDTHGYAD
+302 SGVDTHGYAD
-312 TVKTELNAKIEEN
+312 TIKTELNAKIAEN
-325 TTGISGINTKLEGIE
+325 TTGISGINAKLEGIE

-345 SISDA
+345 SISEA

-359 TSQDITTIL
+359 TSEDITTIL

-385 GKLDEYLKSSDLR
+385 GKLDNFLKDSDLR
-398 VDEDIDGNRVLYK
+398 VDEDIDGNQVLYK
-411 GPNQLISVRADI
+411 GRNQLISVSADT
-423 PTGSEIS
+423 PTASEVR
-430 VIRTNIDNLSKRTK
+430 VIRTNIANISNRTK
-444 NTEDEIINLKSQ
+444 NTEDEIIKLKSQ
-456 GVGTGG
+456 GIGG
-462 TATLPEDV
+462 
-470 VRSDDFS
+470 S
-477 TERDADGSTLLK
+477 
-489 VKDQVVV
+489 
-496 GIPKSINTAE
+496 
-506 WDNFKYYVTTNTTA
+506 
-520 INSMTSDINQL
+520 
-531 KQSTGTPGPQG
+531 GTPGPKG

-551 PPGPKGDRG
+551 PPGPKGDKG
-560 ETGERGPKGEDGQ
+560 ETGERGQ

-583 GPPGEAATID
+583 GPPGESATID
-593 TTNFATK
+593 TTNFATN
-600 PELNQVKGDLTGL
+600 PELNQVKSDLTGL
-613 QSQVSDVDGRV
+613 QYQVSDVDGRV
-624 TTLENKPAPTVEIP
+624 TTLENRPAPTVEIP

-643 LNDLYAIFPTYENLV
+643 LNDLYGIFPTYENLV

-733 TTLKNIPI
+733 TTLKNISI

-754 LKWIKTQL
+754 LKWIKTQM
-762 YAENADRGQARNC
+762 YAENADRNQARNC

-795 NGAVLTFRRIN
+795 NGAILTFRRIN

-872 GTFYVGGITD
+872 GTFYVGGVTD

-892 DVPTDRDIGDIRFT
+892 DVPTDRDIVDIRFT

>member
-16 DRSLSIKFAEPSAG
+16 DRSLSIKFAEPSTG

-45 TSEEIQAKFDPT
+45 TSEEIQAKWEPT

-65 PNNLINYTGY
+65 PNNLINYSGY

-82 SSFLSEP
+82 SSFLSDS
-89 ITVKFDV
+89 ITIKFDV

-123 NGEIYV
+123 NGDIYV

-147 VIANTGLTGKDG
+147 VIAKSGLTGTDG

-168 NDILNRVIKS
+168 NDIFNRVTKS
-178 IDTAKI
+178 IDINKIKADVQAALTQTLNTA
-184 QNDVLTAVN
+184 L
-193 AKVDAIKEEQS
+193 EEQS
-204 KSVQNQDA
+204 KSLQNQDT

-230 TNILSEFTTKT
+230 TQILSDFNTKT

-247 IINAVDIP
+247 IVNAVDIP

-261 TGLVETKFTAERQT
+261 TSLVETKFTAERQT

-281 SAINTKLQ
+281 FAINTKLQ
-289 SEEFINPIVQRAI
+289 SEEFINPIVQRVI

-312 TVKTELNAKIEEN
+312 TVKSELTTKIETNESN
-325 TTGISGINTKLEGIE
+325 ISGINTKLEGIE
-340 QKLSA
+340 QKLTTA
-345 SISDA
+345 ISEA

-359 TSQDITTIL
+359 TSEDITTIL
-368 KKDDAYV
+368 KKDDTYV
-375 TTIWNDIKTA
+375 TTIWDDIVTTGKT
-385 GKLDEYLKSSDLR
+385 DNFLK
-398 VDEDIDGNRVLYK
+398 VDELDVVESIDGKTLRKRQQDIFTLPKN
-411 GPNQLISVRADI
+411 I
-423 PTGSEIS
+423 PTDSE
-430 VIRTNIDNLSKRTK
+430 VKQLRTQLLLVKATVDNL
-444 NTEDEIINLKSQ
+444 
-456 GVGTGG
+456 
-462 TATLPEDV
+462 P
-470 VRSDDFS
+470 
-477 TERDADGSTLLK
+477 
-489 VKDQVVV
+489 
-496 GIPKSINTAE
+496 
-506 WDNFKYYVTTNTTA
+506 
-520 INSMTSDINQL
+520 
-531 KQSTGTPGPQG
+531 QSGQGTPGP
-542 EQGIQGPPG
+542 QGIQGPPG
-551 PPGPKGDRG
+551 PPGPKGDKG

-578 PAGPA
+578 PQ
-583 GPPGEAATID
+583 GPPGAPATIS
-593 TTNFATK
+593 
-600 PELNQVKGDLTGL
+600 E
-613 QSQVSDVDGRV
+613 
-624 TTLENKPAPTVEIP
+624 
-638 SEYKK
+638 EYKK
-643 LNDLYAIFPTYENLV
+643 LNDLYAIFPTYENLL
-658 TQMTTNIKNQ
+658 TQMTTNIKNK
-668 HLALGID
+668 HMDLGID
-675 AVVDDKL
+675 AVVDEKL
-682 RNGGDPFVTT
+682 RNGGDPFVTR
-692 SRMTEAIKAV
+692 SYMTEAIKAV
-702 NGGSGSGTTI
+702 NGGPGGTTI

-719 TVFGDNYPYDGDNI
+719 TVFGDAYPYDDDNI
-733 TTLKNIPI
+733 TTLKDIPV

-754 LKWIKTQL
+754 IKWIKTQM
-762 YAENADRGQARNC
+762 YAENATRDQAKSC
-775 WRVLYGDTGNVKLP
+775 WRVLFGDTGNVKLP

-795 NGAVLTFRRIN
+795 NGAILTFRRIN

-826 GAAGYADHPSDRNK
+826 GSAGYADHPSDRNK

-872 GTFYVGGITD
+872 GTFYVGGVTD

>member
-16 DRSLSIKFAEPSAG
+16 DRSLSIKFAEPSTG

-45 TSEEIQAKFDPT
+45 TSEEIQAKFEPT

-147 VIANTGLTGKDG
+147 VIAKSGLTGKDG

-184 QNDVLTAVN
+184 QNDVLTAVT

-230 TNILSEFTTKT
+230 TNILSDFTTKT

-345 SISDA
+345 SISEA

-368 KKDDAYV
+368 KKDDTYV
-375 TTIWNDIKTA
+375 TTIWDDIVTA
-385 GKLDEYLKSSDLR
+385 GKMNPYVKNQSLYATFTDNAS
-398 VDEDIDGNRVLYK
+398 VLY
-411 GPNQLISVRADI
+411 NNDVELIRVPGNI
-423 PTGSEIS
+423 PTNSEVNSLRESLIQQADVLAKQAES
-430 VIRTNIDNLSKRTK
+430 I
-444 NTEDEIINLKSQ
+444 NTLKDS
-456 GVGTGG
+456 GTGG
-462 TATLPEDV
+462 PGTPGPKGETGERGPKGED
-470 VRSDDFS
+470 
-477 TERDADGSTLLK
+477 G
-489 VKDQVVV
+489 Q
-496 GIPKSINTAE
+496 
-506 WDNFKYYVTTNTTA
+506 
-520 INSMTSDINQL
+520 
-531 KQSTGTPGPQG
+531 PGPQG

-551 PPGPKGDRG
+551 PPGPKGDKG

-583 GPPGEAATID
+583 GPPGEAANID

-600 PELNQVKGDLTGL
+600 PELNQVKSDVTGL

-624 TTLENKPAPTVEIP
+624 KTLENKPAPTVEIP

-682 RNGGDPFVTT
+682 RNGGDPFVTR
-692 SRMTEAIKAV
+692 SSMTEAIKAV
-702 NGGSGSGTTI
+702 NGGSGGGTTI
-712 VAGNDVD
+712 VAGNDMD
-719 TVFGDNYPYDGDNI
+719 TVFGNDYPYDGDNI
-733 TTLKNIPI
+733 TTLKDIPI

-754 LKWIKTQL
+754 LKWIKTQM
-762 YAENADRGQARNC
+762 YAENADRNQARNC

-826 GAAGYADHPSDRNK
+826 GSAGYADHPSDRNK

-872 GTFYVGGITD
+872 GTFYVGGVTD

>member
-45 TSEEIQAKFDPT
+45 TSEEIQAKFEPT

-123 NGEIYV
+123 NGDIYV

-178 IDTAKI
+178 IDTNKI

-204 KSVQNQDA
+204 KSVQNQDT

-281 SAINTKLQ
+281 STINTKLQ

-345 SISDA
+345 SISEA

-359 TSQDITTIL
+359 TSEDITTIL

-385 GKLDEYLKSSDLR
+385 GKLDTFLKDSDLR
-398 VDEDIDGNRVLYK
+398 VDVDIDGNRVLYK
-411 GPNQLISVRADI
+411 GPNRLISVSADT
-423 PTGSEIS
+423 PTASEVR
-430 VIRTNIDNLSKRTK
+430 VIRTNIDNIAKRTK
-444 NTEDEIINLKSQ
+444 NTEEEIQVLKSQ
-456 GVGTGG
+456 GTGG
-462 TATLPEDV
+462 TGTPGPKGED
-470 VRSDDFS
+470 
-477 TERDADGSTLLK
+477 G
-489 VKDQVVV
+489 Q
-496 GIPKSINTAE
+496 
-506 WDNFKYYVTTNTTA
+506 
-520 INSMTSDINQL
+520 
-531 KQSTGTPGPQG
+531 PGPQG

-551 PPGPKGDRG
+551 PPGPKGDKG
-560 ETGERGPKGEDGQ
+560 EPGERGPKGEDGQ
-573 PGPVG
+573 P
-578 PAGPA
+578 GPA

-682 RNGGDPFVTT
+682 RNGGDPFVTR
-692 SRMTEAIKAV
+692 SSMTEAIKAV
-702 NGGSGSGTTI
+702 NGGSGGGTTI

-719 TVFGDNYPYDGDNI
+719 TVFGNDYPYDGDNI
-733 TTLKNIPI
+733 TTLKDIPI

-754 LKWIKTQL
+754 LKWIKTQM
-762 YAENADRGQARNC
+762 YAENADRNQARNC

-795 NGAVLTFRRIN
+795 NGAILTFRRIN

-872 GTFYVGGITD
+872 GTFYVGGVTD

>member
-16 DRSLSIKFAEPSAG
+16 DRSLSIKFAEPSTG

-123 NGEIYV
+123 NGDIYV

-184 QNDVLTAVN
+184 QNDVLTAVS

-204 KSVQNQDA
+204 KSMQNQDA

-312 TVKTELNAKIEEN
+312 TVKSELNAKIEEN

-359 TSQDITTIL
+359 TSEDITTIL

-385 GKLDEYLKSSDLR
+385 GKLDEFVKDTDLR
-398 VDEDIDGNRVLYK
+398 IVEDIDGGGSLYNGSNVLFK
-411 GPNQLISVRADI
+411 IPKEGPSISEVNQLRESV
-423 PTGSEIS
+423 GK
-430 VIRTNIDNLSKRTK
+430 LSGTIG
-444 NTEDEIINLKSQ
+444 IINNNLKDLKSNA
-456 GVGTGG
+456 GSGGG
-462 TATLPEDV
+462 TPGPKGED
-470 VRSDDFS
+470 
-477 TERDADGSTLLK
+477 G
-489 VKDQVVV
+489 Q
-496 GIPKSINTAE
+496 
-506 WDNFKYYVTTNTTA
+506 
-520 INSMTSDINQL
+520 
-531 KQSTGTPGPQG
+531 PGPQG

-551 PPGPKGDRG
+551 PPGPKGNKG
-560 ETGERGPKGEDGQ
+560 EPGERGPKGEDGQ

-702 NGGSGSGTTI
+702 NGGSGSGITI

-733 TTLKNIPI
+733 TTLKDIPI

-754 LKWIKTQL
+754 LKWIKTQM
-762 YAENADRGQARNC
+762 YAENADRNQARNC
-775 WRVLYGDTGNVKLP
+775 WRVLYGDTGAVKMP

-795 NGAVLTFRRIN
+795 NGAVLTFRRVN

-826 GAAGYADHPSDRNK
+826 GSAGYADHPSDRNK

-846 QGGLKEGFIP
+846 QGGLKDGFVP

-872 GTFYVGGITD
+872 GTFYVGGVTD

>member
-45 TSEEIQAKFDPT
+45 TSEEIQAKFEPT

-123 NGEIYV
+123 NGDIYV

-147 VIANTGLTGKDG
+147 VIANTGLSDKDG

-168 NDILNRVIKS
+168 NDIFNRVTKS
-178 IDTAKI
+178 IDINKI
-184 QNDVLTAVN
+184 KADVQAALT

-204 KSVQNQDA
+204 KSVQNQDT

-230 TNILSEFTTKT
+230 TQILSDFNTKT

-247 IINAVDIP
+247 IVNAVDIP

-261 TGLVETKFTAERQT
+261 TSLVETKFTAERQT

-312 TVKTELNAKIEEN
+312 TVKSELTTKIESNES
-325 TTGISGINTKLEGIE
+325 GIAGINTKLEGIE

-345 SISDA
+345 SISEA

-368 KKDDAYV
+368 KKDDSYV
-375 TTIWNDIKTA
+375 TTIWNDIVTA
-385 GKLDEYLKSSDLR
+385 GKLDVFLKDNDLR

-411 GPNQLISVRADI
+411 GPNQLISVRADT
-423 PTGSEIS
+423 PTASEVR
-430 VIRTNIDNLSKRTK
+430 VIRTNIDNISKRTK
-444 NTEDEIINLKSQ
+444 NTEYEILALKSQ
-456 GVGTGG
+456 GTGG
-462 TATLPEDV
+462 P
-470 VRSDDFS
+470 
-477 TERDADGSTLLK
+477 
-489 VKDQVVV
+489 
-496 GIPKSINTAE
+496 
-506 WDNFKYYVTTNTTA
+506 
-520 INSMTSDINQL
+520 
-531 KQSTGTPGPQG
+531 GTP
-542 EQGIQGPPG
+542 
-551 PPGPKGDRG
+551 
-560 ETGERGPKGEDGQ
+560 GPKGEDGQ

-600 PELNQVKGDLTGL
+600 PELNQVKSDLTGL
-613 QSQVSDVDGRV
+613 QHQVSDVDGRV

-682 RNGGDPFVTT
+682 RNGGDPFVTR
-692 SRMTEAIKAV
+692 SSMTEAIKAV
-702 NGGSGSGTTI
+702 NGGSGGGTTI

-719 TVFGDNYPYDGDNI
+719 TVFGNDYPYDGDNI
-733 TTLKNIPI
+733 ATLKDIPI

-754 LKWIKTQL
+754 LKWIKTQM
-762 YAENADRGQARNC
+762 YAENADRNQARNC

-795 NGAVLTFRRIN
+795 NGAILTFRRIN

-826 GAAGYADHPSDRNK
+826 GSAGYADHPSDRNK

-862 NMTNDKGVPY
+862 NITNDKGIPY
-872 GTFYVGGITD
+872 GTFYVGGVTD

>member
-45 TSEEIQAKFDPT
+45 TSEEIQAKFEPT

-178 IDTAKI
+178 IDTNKI
-184 QNDVLTAVN
+184 QNDVLTAVT

-340 QKLSA
+340 QKLTTAISA
-345 SISDA
+345 A
-350 ILKTLKDTL
+350 ILNSIKDSL

-375 TTIWNDIKTA
+375 TTIWDDIVTA
-385 GKLDEYLKSSDLR
+385 GKLDDYVKDSELR
-398 VDEDIDGNRVLYK
+398 VVDDIDGGGSLYNGNNVLFK
-411 GPNQLISVRADI
+411 IPKEGPSISEVNQLRDQ
-423 PTGSEIS
+423 
-430 VIRTNIDNLSKRTK
+430 TNNL
-444 NTEDEIINLKSQ
+444 
-456 GVGTGG
+456 VG
-462 TATLPEDV
+462 
-470 VRSDDFS
+470 R
-477 TERDADGSTLLK
+477 
-489 VKDQVVV
+489 V
-496 GIPKSINTAE
+496 GILENRSAGSGE
-506 WDNFKYYVTTNTTA
+506 
-520 INSMTSDINQL
+520 
-531 KQSTGTPGPQG
+531 GTPGPKGDKG
-542 EQGIQGPPG
+542 EDGQPGPQGIQGPPG
-551 PPGPKGDRG
+551 PKGDKG

-578 PAGPA
+578 PQ
-583 GPPGEAATID
+583 GPPGESSTID

-600 PELNQVKGDLTGL
+600 PELNQVKSDLTGL
-613 QSQVSDVDGRV
+613 QSRVSDVDGRV

-702 NGGSGSGTTI
+702 NGGSGSGAII

-754 LKWIKTQL
+754 LKWIKTQM
-762 YAENADRGQARNC
+762 YAENADRNQARNC
-775 WRVLYGDTGNVKLP
+775 WSVLYGDTGAVKMP

-795 NGAVLTFRRIN
+795 NGAILTFRRVN

-872 GTFYVGGITD
+872 GTFYVGGVTD

>member
-45 TSEEIQAKFDPT
+45 TSEEIQAKFEPT

-123 NGEIYV
+123 NGGIYV

-178 IDTAKI
+178 IDTNKI
-184 QNDVLTAVN
+184 QNDVLTAVT

-312 TVKTELNAKIEEN
+312 TVKTELNAKIEQN

-345 SISDA
+345 SISEA

-359 TSQDITTIL
+359 TSEDITTIL

-375 TTIWNDIKTA
+375 TTIWNDIVTA
-385 GKLDEYLKSSDLR
+385 GKMTPYVKNQSLYATFTDNAS
-398 VDEDIDGNRVLYK
+398 VLYN
-411 GPNQLISVRADI
+411 GDVELIRVPGNI
-423 PTGSEIS
+423 PTNSEVTALRESLIQQADVLAKQAES
-430 VIRTNIDNLSKRTK
+430 IKT
-444 NTEDEIINLKSQ
+444 LKDS
-456 GVGTGG
+456 GTGG
-462 TATLPEDV
+462 P
-470 VRSDDFS
+470 
-477 TERDADGSTLLK
+477 
-489 VKDQVVV
+489 
-496 GIPKSINTAE
+496 
-506 WDNFKYYVTTNTTA
+506 
-520 INSMTSDINQL
+520 
-531 KQSTGTPGPQG
+531 GTPGPKGETGERGPKG

-551 PPGPKGDRG
+551 PPGPKGDKG

-600 PELNQVKGDLTGL
+600 PELNQVKSDVTGL

-624 TTLENKPAPTVEIP
+624 TILENKPAPTVEIP

-658 TQMTTNIKNQ
+658 TQITTNIKNQ

-719 TVFGDNYPYDGDNI
+719 TVFGDGYPYDGDNI
-733 TTLKNIPI
+733 NTLKNIPI

-754 LKWIKTQL
+754 LKWIKTQM
-762 YAENADRGQARNC
+762 YAENANRDQAKSC
-775 WRVLYGDTGNVKLP
+775 WRVLFGDTGNVKLP

>member
-16 DRSLSIKFAEPSAG
+16 DRSLSIKFAEPGAG

-123 NGEIYV
+123 NGDIYV

-178 IDTAKI
+178 IDTNKI
-184 QNDVLTAVN
+184 QNDVLTAVTV
-193 AKVDAIKEEQS
+193 KVDAIKEEQS
-204 KSVQNQDA
+204 KSVQNQDS

-230 TNILSEFTTKT
+230 TQILSDFNTKT

-247 IINAVDIP
+247 IVNAVDIP

-261 TGLVETKFTAERQT
+261 TSLVETKFTAERQT

-312 TVKTELNAKIEEN
+312 TVKTELSAKIEEN

-345 SISDA
+345 SISEA

-368 KKDDAYV
+368 KKDDTYV
-375 TTIWNDIKTA
+375 TTIWDDIKTA
-385 GKLDEYLKSSDLR
+385 GKLNNYLKNSDLR
-398 VDEDIDGNRVLYK
+398 VDEDIDGNKVLQVDGTSLVK
-411 GPNQLISVRADI
+411 LPKEGPSISEVNQIRESVRTITSRVETLEQRPA
-423 PTGSEIS
+423 GSG
-430 VIRTNIDNLSKRTK
+430 
-444 NTEDEIINLKSQ
+444 Q
-456 GVGTGG
+456 
-462 TATLPEDV
+462 
-470 VRSDDFS
+470 
-477 TERDADGSTLLK
+477 
-489 VKDQVVV
+489 
-496 GIPKSINTAE
+496 
-506 WDNFKYYVTTNTTA
+506 
-520 INSMTSDINQL
+520 
-531 KQSTGTPGPQG
+531 GTPGPKG
-542 EQGIQGPPG
+542 EDGQPGPQGIQGPPG
-551 PPGPKGDRG
+551 PPGPKGDKG

-682 RNGGDPFVTT
+682 RNGGDPFVTR
-692 SRMTEAIKAV
+692 SSMTEAIKAV
-702 NGGSGSGTTI
+702 NGGSGGGTTI

-719 TVFGDNYPYDGDNI
+719 TVFGNDYPYDGDNI
-733 TTLKNIPI
+733 TTLKDIPI

-754 LKWIKTQL
+754 LKWIKTQM
-762 YAENADRGQARNC
+762 YAENADRNQARNC

>member
-45 TSEEIQAKFDPT
+45 TSEEIQAKFEPT

-123 NGEIYV
+123 NGDIYV

-147 VIANTGLTGKDG
+147 VIAKSGLTGKDG

-184 QNDVLTAVN
+184 QNDVLTAVT

-204 KSVQNQDA
+204 KSMQNQDA

-289 SEEFINPIVQRAI
+289 SDEFINPIVQRAI

-312 TVKTELNAKIEEN
+312 TVKTELNAKIVEN

-345 SISDA
+345 SISEA

-359 TSQDITTIL
+359 TSEDITTIL
-368 KKDDAYV
+368 KKDDTYV
-375 TTIWNDIKTA
+375 TTIWDDIKTS
-385 GKLDEYLKSSDLR
+385 GKLDGFLKDSDLR
-398 VDEDIDGNRVLYK
+398 VDVDIDGNRVLYK
-411 GPNQLISVRADI
+411 GHNELISVRADT
-423 PTGSEIS
+423 PTASEIS
-430 VIRTNIDNLSKRTK
+430 VIRRDISNFTARVSTVESKFSK
-444 NTEDEIINLKSQ
+444 IKSNA
-456 GVGTGG
+456 GTGG
-462 TATLPEDV
+462 PGTPGPKGED
-470 VRSDDFS
+470 
-477 TERDADGSTLLK
+477 G
-489 VKDQVVV
+489 Q
-496 GIPKSINTAE
+496 
-506 WDNFKYYVTTNTTA
+506 
-520 INSMTSDINQL
+520 
-531 KQSTGTPGPQG
+531 PGPQG

-583 GPPGEAATID
+583 GPPGESATID

-600 PELNQVKGDLTGL
+600 PELNQVKSDLTGL

-682 RNGGDPFVTT
+682 RNGGDPFVTR
-692 SRMTEAIKAV
+692 SSMTEAIKAV
-702 NGGSGSGTTI
+702 NGGSGGGTTI

-733 TTLKNIPI
+733 TTLKDIPI

-754 LKWIKTQL
+754 LKWIKTQM
-762 YAENADRGQARNC
+762 YAENADRNQARNC
-775 WRVLYGDTGNVKLP
+775 WRVLYGDTGAVKMP

-795 NGAVLTFRRIN
+795 NGAVLTFRRVN

-826 GAAGYADHPSDRNK
+826 GAAGYADHASDRNK
-840 FVTIIP
+840 FVAIIP

>member
-16 DRSLSIKFAEPSAG
+16 DRGLSIKFAEPSTG
-30 DTEVIS
+30 GTEVIS

-45 TSEEIQAKFDPT
+45 TSEEIQAKFEPT

-123 NGEIYV
+123 NGDIYV

-147 VIANTGLTGKDG
+147 VIANTGLSDKDG

-168 NDILNRVIKS
+168 NDIFNRVIKS

-184 QNDVLTAVN
+184 QNDVLTAVT

-204 KSVQNQDA
+204 KSVQNQDS

-312 TVKTELNAKIEEN
+312 TVKTELSAKIEEN

-345 SISDA
+345 SISEA

-359 TSQDITTIL
+359 TSEDITTIL

-375 TTIWNDIKTA
+375 TTIWNDIVTA
-385 GKLDEYLKSSDLR
+385 GKLDHYLKDSDLR
-398 VDEDIDGNRVLYK
+398 VYEDIDGNRALYK
-411 GPNQLISVRADI
+411 GHNPLISVKVNTPTASEVGAIRNDI
-423 PTGSEIS
+423 GNLTSRTSNIEVKIS
-430 VIRTNIDNLSKRTK
+430 KI
-444 NTEDEIINLKSQ
+444 EQQ
-456 GVGTGG
+456 GVGG
-462 TATLPEDV
+462 E
-470 VRSDDFS
+470 
-477 TERDADGSTLLK
+477 
-489 VKDQVVV
+489 
-496 GIPKSINTAE
+496 
-506 WDNFKYYVTTNTTA
+506 
-520 INSMTSDINQL
+520 
-531 KQSTGTPGPQG
+531 GTPGPKGDKG
-542 EQGIQGPPG
+542 EDGQPGPQGIQGPPG
-551 PPGPKGDRG
+551 PPGPKGDKG

-578 PAGPA
+578 PQ
-583 GPPGEAATID
+583 GPPGESATID

-600 PELNQVKGDLTGL
+600 PELNQVKSDLTGL
-613 QSQVSDVDGRV
+613 QSQVSGVDGRV

-675 AVVDDKL
+675 AVVDEKL

-754 LKWIKTQL
+754 LKWIKTQM
-762 YAENADRGQARNC
+762 YAENADRNQARNC
-775 WRVLYGDTGNVKLP
+775 WRVLYGDTGAVKMP

-795 NGAVLTFRRIN
+795 NGAILTFRRVN

-872 GTFYVGGITD
+872 GTFYVGGVTD
-882 SRQVRLQFLN
+882 SRQVRLQFLS

>member
-45 TSEEIQAKFDPT
+45 TSEEIQAKFEPT

-123 NGEIYV
+123 NGDIYV

-178 IDTAKI
+178 IDTNKI
-184 QNDVLTAVN
+184 QNDVLTAVT

-312 TVKTELNAKIEEN
+312 TVKTELSAKIEGN

-345 SISDA
+345 SISEA

-359 TSQDITTIL
+359 TSEDITTIL
-368 KKDDAYV
+368 KKDDTYV

-385 GKLDEYLKSSDLR
+385 GKLNNYLKNSDLR
-398 VDEDIDGNRVLYK
+398 VDEDIDGNKVLQVA
-411 GPNQLISVRADI
+411 G
-423 PTGSEIS
+423 
-430 VIRTNIDNLSKRTK
+430 
-444 NTEDEIINLKSQ
+444 
-456 GVGTGG
+456 
-462 TATLPEDV
+462 ATLVKLPKEGPSISEVNQIRESVHTITSRVETLEQRPAGSGQGTPGPKGED
-470 VRSDDFS
+470 
-477 TERDADGSTLLK
+477 G
-489 VKDQVVV
+489 Q
-496 GIPKSINTAE
+496 
-506 WDNFKYYVTTNTTA
+506 
-520 INSMTSDINQL
+520 
-531 KQSTGTPGPQG
+531 PGPQG

-551 PPGPKGDRG
+551 PPGPKGDKG

-733 TTLKNIPI
+733 TTLKDIPI

-754 LKWIKTQL
+754 LKWIKTQM
-762 YAENADRGQARNC
+762 YAENADRNQARNC

-795 NGAVLTFRRIN
+795 NGAILTFRRIN

-826 GAAGYADHPSDRNK
+826 GSAGYADHPSDRNK

-872 GTFYVGGITD
+872 GTFYVGGVTD
-882 SRQVRLQFLN
+882 SRQVRLQFMN

>member
-45 TSEEIQAKFDPT
+45 TSEEIQAKFEPT

-123 NGEIYV
+123 NGDIYV

-147 VIANTGLTGKDG
+147 VIAKSGLTGKDG

-184 QNDVLTAVN
+184 QNDVLTAVT

-204 KSVQNQDA
+204 KSVQNQDV

-261 TGLVETKFTAERQT
+261 TSLVETKFTAERQT

-312 TVKTELNAKIEEN
+312 TVKTELTAKIEKN

-345 SISDA
+345 SISEA

-368 KKDDAYV
+368 KKDSAYIDTLWRDIVGSDKMDAYLRKTDIYL
-375 TTIWNDIKTA
+375 TTGQGKKT
-385 GKLDEYLKSSDLR
+385 
-398 VDEDIDGNRVLYK
+398 LYK
-411 GPNQLISVRADI
+411 DGEELLSLDLDAPTAMEVNQLRERLNLVGPAIQANVEEINKLKERGI
-423 PTGSEIS
+423 GGSG
-430 VIRTNIDNLSKRTK
+430 TPGPKG
-444 NTEDEIINLKSQ
+444 EDGQ
-456 GVGTGG
+456 
-462 TATLPEDV
+462 
-470 VRSDDFS
+470 
-477 TERDADGSTLLK
+477 
-489 VKDQVVV
+489 
-496 GIPKSINTAE
+496 
-506 WDNFKYYVTTNTTA
+506 
-520 INSMTSDINQL
+520 
-531 KQSTGTPGPQG
+531 PGPQG

-551 PPGPKGDRG
+551 PVGPKG

-583 GPPGEAATID
+583 GPPGEAANID

-600 PELNQVKGDLTGL
+600 PELNKVKGDLTGL

-702 NGGSGSGTTI
+702 NGGSGGGTTI

-719 TVFGDNYPYDGDNI
+719 TVFGDGYPYDGDNI
-733 TTLKNIPI
+733 NTLKNIPI

-754 LKWIKTQL
+754 LKWIKTQM
-762 YAENADRGQARNC
+762 YAENADRNQAKSC

-840 FVTIIP
+840 FVTIVP

-914 PWPDQITR
+914 PWPDNIRF

>member
-45 TSEEIQAKFDPT
+45 TSEEIQAKFEPT

-65 PNNLINYTGY
+65 PNNLINYTAY

-123 NGEIYV
+123 NGDIYV

-147 VIANTGLTGKDG
+147 VIAKSGLTGKDG

-178 IDTAKI
+178 IDTNKI
-184 QNDVLTAVN
+184 QNDVLTAVT

-204 KSVQNQDA
+204 KSVQNQDT

-289 SEEFINPIVQRAI
+289 SEEFINPIVQRAV
-302 AGVDTHGYAD
+302 AGVDTHGENSTILYNGD
-312 TVKTELNAKIEEN
+312 TELIRVPSNIPTNSEVTTLRESLIQQADVLAKQAE
-325 TTGISGINTKLEGIE
+325 
-340 QKLSA
+340 
-345 SISDA
+345 SI
-350 ILKTLKDTL
+350 KTLKE
-359 TSQDITTIL
+359 S
-368 KKDDAYV
+368 
-375 TTIWNDIKTA
+375 
-385 GKLDEYLKSSDLR
+385 
-398 VDEDIDGNRVLYK
+398 
-411 GPNQLISVRADI
+411 
-423 PTGSEIS
+423 
-430 VIRTNIDNLSKRTK
+430 
-444 NTEDEIINLKSQ
+444 
-456 GVGTGG
+456 GTGG
-462 TATLPEDV
+462 PGTPGPKGETGERGPKGED
-470 VRSDDFS
+470 
-477 TERDADGSTLLK
+477 G
-489 VKDQVVV
+489 Q
-496 GIPKSINTAE
+496 
-506 WDNFKYYVTTNTTA
+506 
-520 INSMTSDINQL
+520 
-531 KQSTGTPGPQG
+531 PGPQG

-551 PPGPKGDRG
+551 PKGDKG

-600 PELNQVKGDLTGL
+600 PELNQVKSDVTGL

-624 TTLENKPAPTVEIP
+624 TTLENRPAPTVEIP

-682 RNGGDPFVTT
+682 RNGGDPFVTR
-692 SRMTEAIKAV
+692 SSMTEAIKAV
-702 NGGSGSGTTI
+702 NGGSGGGTTI
-712 VAGNDVD
+712 VAGNNVD

-754 LKWIKTQL
+754 LKWIKTQM
-762 YAENADRGQARNC
+762 YAENADRNQARNC
-775 WRVLYGDTGNVKLP
+775 WRVLYGDTGAVKMP

-795 NGAVLTFRRIN
+795 NGAVLTFRRVN

>member
-16 DRSLSIKFAEPSAG
+16 DRSLSIKFAEPSTG

-45 TSEEIQAKFDPT
+45 TSEEIQAKFEPT
-57 TGCLNLEI
+57 TGCLNIEI

-123 NGEIYV
+123 NGDIYV

-168 NDILNRVIKS
+168 NDIFNRVIKS
-178 IDTAKI
+178 IDTNKI
-184 QNDVLTAVN
+184 QNDVLTAVT

-204 KSVQNQDA
+204 KSVQNQDS

-312 TVKTELNAKIEEN
+312 TVKTELTAKIEEN
-325 TTGISGINTKLEGIE
+325 TTGISVINTKLEGIE
-340 QKLSA
+340 QKLTT

-350 ILKTLKDTL
+350 IIKTLKDTL
-359 TSQDITTIL
+359 TSEDITTIL
-368 KKDDAYV
+368 KKDDTYV
-375 TTIWNDIKTA
+375 TTVWNDIKTA
-385 GKLDEYLKSSDLR
+385 GKLDDFLKNSDLR

-411 GPNQLISVRADI
+411 GHDRLIAVSSNI
-423 PTGSEIS
+423 PTPSE
-430 VIRTNIDNLSKRTK
+430 VNMLRKKVLSLDG
-444 NTEDEIINLKSQ
+444 NFSIINNTLREMKNNGGQ
-456 GVGTGG
+456 GTPGPKG
-462 TATLPEDV
+462 ED
-470 VRSDDFS
+470 
-477 TERDADGSTLLK
+477 G
-489 VKDQVVV
+489 Q
-496 GIPKSINTAE
+496 
-506 WDNFKYYVTTNTTA
+506 
-520 INSMTSDINQL
+520 
-531 KQSTGTPGPQG
+531 PGPQG

-551 PPGPKGDRG
+551 PPGPKGDKG
-560 ETGERGPKGEDGQ
+560 EPGERGPKGEDGQ
-573 PGPVG
+573 PGPIG

-583 GPPGEAATID
+583 GPPGESATID

-712 VAGNDVD
+712 VAGNNVD

-733 TTLKNIPI
+733 TTLKDIPI

-754 LKWIKTQL
+754 LKWIKTQM
-762 YAENADRGQARNC
+762 YTENADRNQARNC
-775 WRVLYGDTGNVKLP
+775 WRVLYGDTGAVKMP

-795 NGAVLTFRRIN
+795 NGAVLTFRRVN

-826 GAAGYADHPSDRNK
+826 GSAGYADHPSDRNK

-846 QGGLKEGFIP
+846 QGGLKDGFIP

-862 NMTNDKGVPY
+862 NMTNDKGNPY
-872 GTFYVGGITD
+872 GTFYVGGVTD

>member
-16 DRSLSIKFAEPSAG
+16 DRSLSIKFAESSAG

-45 TSEEIQAKFDPT
+45 TSEEIQAKFEPT

-123 NGEIYV
+123 NGDIYV

-147 VIANTGLTGKDG
+147 VIAKSGLTGKDG

-168 NDILNRVIKS
+168 NDIFNRVIKS
-178 IDTAKI
+178 IDTNKI
-184 QNDVLTAVN
+184 QNDVLTAVT

-204 KSVQNQDA
+204 KSVQNQDTR
-212 KIQAVES
+212 IQAVES

-289 SEEFINPIVQRAI
+289 SEEFINPIVQRAV

-345 SISDA
+345 SISEA

-368 KKDDAYV
+368 KKDDTYV
-375 TTIWNDIKTA
+375 TTIWNDIVTA
-385 GKLDEYLKSSDLR
+385 GKMNPYVKNQSLYATFTNDAS
-398 VDEDIDGNRVLYK
+398 VLYN
-411 GPNQLISVRADI
+411 GDVELIRVPGNI
-423 PTGSEIS
+423 PTNSEVTTLRESLIQQADVLAKQAES
-430 VIRTNIDNLSKRTK
+430 IKT
-444 NTEDEIINLKSQ
+444 LKES
-456 GVGTGG
+456 GTGG
-462 TATLPEDV
+462 PGTPGPKGETGERGPKGED
-470 VRSDDFS
+470 
-477 TERDADGSTLLK
+477 G
-489 VKDQVVV
+489 Q
-496 GIPKSINTAE
+496 
-506 WDNFKYYVTTNTTA
+506 
-520 INSMTSDINQL
+520 
-531 KQSTGTPGPQG
+531 PGPQG
-542 EQGIQGPPG
+542 EQGVQGPPG
-551 PPGPKGDRG
+551 PPGPKG

-583 GPPGEAATID
+583 GPPGEAANID

-613 QSQVSDVDGRV
+613 QSQVSDVNGRV
-624 TTLENKPAPTVEIP
+624 TTLENKPTPTLEIP

-712 VAGNDVD
+712 VAGNNVD

-754 LKWIKTQL
+754 LKWIKTQM
-762 YAENADRGQARNC
+762 YAENANRDQAKTC
-775 WRVLYGDTGNVKLP
+775 WQVLFGDTGNVKLP

-840 FVTIIP
+840 FVAIIP
-846 QGGLKEGFIP
+846 PGGLKEGFIP

-872 GTFYVGGITD
+872 GTFYVGGIND

>member
-45 TSEEIQAKFDPT
+45 TSEEIQAKFDPA
-57 TGCLNLEI
+57 TGCLTLEI

-123 NGEIYV
+123 NGDIYV

-178 IDTAKI
+178 IDTNKI
-184 QNDVLTAVN
+184 QNDVLTAVT

-289 SEEFINPIVQRAI
+289 SEEFINPIVQRAVS
-302 AGVDTHGYAD
+302 GVDTHGYAD

-340 QKLSA
+340 QKLTA
-345 SISDA
+345 AISDA

-385 GKLDEYLKSSDLR
+385 GKLDKFLKDSDLR

-411 GPNQLISVRADI
+411 GLNHLISVRADT
-423 PTGSEIS
+423 PTASEIR
-430 VIRTNIDNLSKRTK
+430 VIRTNIDNISKRTK
-444 NTEDEIINLKSQ
+444 KTEDDILDLKSQ
-456 GVGTGG
+456 GTGG
-462 TATLPEDV
+462 SGTPGPKGED
-470 VRSDDFS
+470 
-477 TERDADGSTLLK
+477 G
-489 VKDQVVV
+489 Q
-496 GIPKSINTAE
+496 
-506 WDNFKYYVTTNTTA
+506 
-520 INSMTSDINQL
+520 
-531 KQSTGTPGPQG
+531 PGPQG

-551 PPGPKGDRG
+551 PPGPKG

-573 PGPVG
+573 QGPVG

-733 TTLKNIPI
+733 TTLKDIPI

-754 LKWIKTQL
+754 LKWIKTQM
-762 YAENADRGQARNC
+762 YAENADRNQARNC

>member
-45 TSEEIQAKFDPT
+45 TSEEIQAKFEPT

-123 NGEIYV
+123 NGDIYV

-147 VIANTGLTGKDG
+147 VIAKSGLSDKDG

-168 NDILNRVIKS
+168 NDIFNRVIKS
-178 IDTAKI
+178 IDTNKI
-184 QNDVLTAVN
+184 QNDVLTAVT

-312 TVKTELNAKIEEN
+312 TVKTELNAKIAEN

-368 KKDDAYV
+368 KKDDTYV
-375 TTIWNDIKTA
+375 TTIWDDIKTA
-385 GKLDEYLKSSDLR
+385 GKLDVFLKDSDLR

-411 GPNQLISVRADI
+411 GHDRLIAVSSNI
-423 PTGSEIS
+423 PTSSEINALREKVTS
-430 VIRTNIDNLSKRTK
+430 LDGNFS
-444 NTEDEIINLKSQ
+444 IINNTLREMNNNGGQ
-456 GVGTGG
+456 GTPGPKG
-462 TATLPEDV
+462 ED
-470 VRSDDFS
+470 
-477 TERDADGSTLLK
+477 G
-489 VKDQVVV
+489 Q
-496 GIPKSINTAE
+496 
-506 WDNFKYYVTTNTTA
+506 
-520 INSMTSDINQL
+520 
-531 KQSTGTPGPQG
+531 PGPQG

-583 GPPGEAATID
+583 GPPGESATID

-600 PELNQVKGDLTGL
+600 PELNQIKSDVTGL

-643 LNDLYAIFPTYENLV
+643 LNDLYAIFTTYENLV

-682 RNGGDPFVTT
+682 RNGGDPFVTR
-692 SRMTEAIKAV
+692 SSMTEAIKAV
-702 NGGSGSGTTI
+702 NGGSGGGTTI

-719 TVFGDNYPYDGDNI
+719 TVFGNDYPYDGDNI
-733 TTLKNIPI
+733 TTLKDIPI

-754 LKWIKTQL
+754 LKWIKTQM
-762 YAENADRGQARNC
+762 YAENADRNQARNC

-795 NGAVLTFRRIN
+795 NGAILTFRRIN

-826 GAAGYADHPSDRNK
+826 GSAGYADHPSDRNK
-840 FVTIIP
+840 FVAIIP

-872 GTFYVGGITD
+872 GTFYVGGVTD

>member
-6 TPVTIVDDGT
+6 TPVTIVDDGS

-45 TSEEIQAKFDPT
+45 TSTELQAKWEPT
-57 TGCLNLEI
+57 TGCLNLDI
-65 PNNLINYTGY
+65 PNDLIGYSGY
-75 AKIVVPK
+75 AKIVIPK
-82 SSFLSEP
+82 SSFLSDS
-89 ITVKFDV
+89 ITMKFDV
-96 YSPKD
+96 FSPKD

-113 KYLFVRDFHT
+113 KYLFVREFNT
-123 NGEIYV
+123 NESPIYV

-147 VIANTGLTGKDG
+147 VIAKSGLSDKDG

-168 NDILNRVIKS
+168 NDIFNRVIKS

-184 QNDVLTAVN
+184 QSDVLTAVT
-193 AKVDAIKEEQS
+193 AKIDKIQEEQS
-204 KSVQNQDA
+204 KSMQNQDS

-219 KVAGI
+219 KVSGI

-230 TNILSEFTTKT
+230 TNILSEFNTKT

-247 IINAVDIP
+247 IVNAVDIP

-261 TGLVETKFTAERQT
+261 TALVNSKFTEEKQA

-281 SAINTKLQ
+281 ATINEKLQ
-289 SEEFINPIVQRAI
+289 SNEFIDPIVQRAI
-302 AGVDTHGYAD
+302 AGADTHGYAD
-312 TVKTELNAKIEEN
+312 TVKSELTTKIETNESN
-325 TTGISGINTKLEGIE
+325 IAGINTKLEGIE

-345 SISDA
+345 SISEA
-350 ILKTLKDTL
+350 ILKTLKDQL

-368 KKDDAYV
+368 KKDDSYV
-375 TTIWNDIKTA
+375 TTIWEDIKTA
-385 GKLDEYLKSSDLR
+385 GKLDEFLKDSDLR

-411 GPNQLISVRADI
+411 GHNQLISVRTDT
-423 PTGSEIS
+423 PTASEVG
-430 VIRTNIDNLSKRTK
+430 VIRNDVARLEGRTAGV
-444 NTEDEIINLKSQ
+444 ESAISNLKAN
-456 GVGTGG
+456 GG
-462 TATLPEDV
+462 
-470 VRSDDFS
+470 S
-477 TERDADGSTLLK
+477 GS
-489 VKDQVVV
+489 
-496 GIPKSINTAE
+496 
-506 WDNFKYYVTTNTTA
+506 
-520 INSMTSDINQL
+520 
-531 KQSTGTPGPQG
+531 GTPGPQG

-551 PPGPKGDRG
+551 PPGPKGDKG
-560 ETGERGPKGEDGQ
+560 EPGERGPKGEDGQ

-583 GPPGEAATID
+583 GPPGESPTID

-600 PELNQVKGDLTGL
+600 PELNQVKSDITGL

-643 LNDLYAIFPTYENLV
+643 LNDLYAIFPTYENLL

-719 TVFGDNYPYDGDNI
+719 TVFGNGYPYDGDNI
-733 TTLKNIPI
+733 ATLRNIPI

-754 LKWIKTQL
+754 LKWIKTQM
-762 YAENADRGQARNC
+762 YAENADRNRARNC
-775 WRVLYGDTGNVKLP
+775 WGVLYGDTGNVKLP

-840 FVTIIP
+840 FVTIVP
-846 QGGLKEGFIP
+846 QGGLKDGFVP

-872 GTFYVGGITD
+872 GTFYVGGVTD